1 MDTNYKIVIFGPDNY
16 NTLGMLR
23 SLANRGYDILL
34 LLKGRRQGVASASK
48 YCTKCVFISTEE
60 DAVTYLI
67 KQFREC
73 NIPSQKTIL
82 MPGGDSYSL
91 ACAKNHNALSKR
103 FHLMC
108 TSDPEVL
115 IRITDKNEMGKKAK
129 EAGLLL
135 PDSQKFEVNCKE
147 ISVSFPVILKHVTIK
162 GRTEF
167 KTKIVKSKKKLE
179 KLKKILNPDN
189 TYIMQQFIPR
199 SHDIYVYGCRL
210 PNGEVKLAGYNTQV
224 RWSDDGGGSFGRL
237 YPEIPKY
244 LQREALERFLESVD
258 YHGLFSAEYGYYD
271 GKAYFYEVNFR
282 NDGFTHLSYQAGANL
297 PLLWVESCIEIPI
310 TASPVMTKSIYSI
323 NEVYDIANV
332 MHRNISYRQYKR
344 DLAKAQ
350 AFLYYDPEDLQP
362 YKNLMKR
369 RIWEIPLRAFVKS
382 FRPQIVWFLKKIGK

>member
-1 MDTNYKIVIFGPDNY
+1 MDTNKIVIFGPDNY

-23 SLANRGYDILL
+23 SLANRGFDILL
-34 LLKGRRQGVASASK
+34 LLKGMRQGVASASK
-48 YCTKCVFISTEE
+48 YCTNCIFIPSEE
-60 DAVTYLI
+60 DAVNYLI
-67 KQFREC
+67 NHFPEC
-73 NIPSQKTIL
+73 DILGKKAIL
-82 MPGGDSYSL
+82 MPGGDTYSL
-91 ACAKNHNALSKR
+91 ACAKNHTALSKR

-115 IRITDKNEMGKKAK
+115 IRVTDKNEMGKEAAR
-129 EAGLLL
+129 AGLLVPL
-135 PDSQKFEVNCKE
+135 SQKYQVDCKE
-147 ISVSFPVILKHVTIK
+147 ISVSFPVILKHVAVK

-167 KTKIVKSKKKLE
+167 KTKIIKSPKELDKF
-179 KLKKILNPDN
+179 KKILNPDN

-224 RWSDDGGGSFGRL
+224 RWTDDGGGSFGRL
-237 YPEIPKY
+237 YPEIPEY
-244 LQREALERFLESVD
+244 LQREALESLLESVD

-297 PLLWVESCIEIPI
+297 PLLWVQSCLNMPI
-310 TASPVMTKSIYSI
+310 TASPVMTKSLYSI

-344 DLAKAQ
+344 DLEKAQ
-350 AFLYYDPEDLQP
+350 VFLYYDPEDPQP
-362 YKNLMKR
+362 YENLMKR
-369 RIWEIPLRAFVKS
+369 RIWEIPFRAVLKS
-382 FRPQIVWFLKKIGK
+382 FRPQIVWLLNKIGK